1 MDQGFEFQD
10 IDERINKMINVEL
23 TQEKFWLND
32 VEGYIFLITEEMES
46 ASDLVTLDKIDK
58 EFYPNVKNIL
68 KKHKFTGKSGQ
79 VFVLTANKNGKL
91 AQFIFVGLGKQK
103 DVWHRELELLRRA
116 FAAAIQKLKG
126 LEIHS
131 AVVAVPE
138 SAPFGVTSE
147 ELLKQL
153 VINAYMADYEFTKF
167 KSDKKKDKEWGGTL
181 FIEIDT
187 KSNTML
193 AQAFNQGKIIGQSIN
208 EARHWADLPANILTP
223 TELAKNA
230 KRIADD
236 FNLECTIF
244 GEAKAK
250 ELGMGGFLCVDAGSD
265 QPGQFVILEYRTDK
279 KDAPTIALVG
289 KGVCFD
295 TGGVSLKPSDSM
307 HGMKFDMSGA
317 AAVIASMK
325 IIAQLKPEINIV
337 GVTPL
342 VENMPS
348 GKAARQ
354 DDIITFMNGKT
365 AEINST
371 DAEGRLIL
379 ADALHY
385 AEKNFNPEVMI
396 DLATLTGACAYSLG
410 HFYSAIMTRDE
421 ALSNELQSLG
431 RLTGDKVWPLPLEDD
446 YKDAIKS
453 DVADISNTGSR
464 AYLAGT
470 VTATC
475 FLENFVEK
483 ARWAHLDIA
492 GTADAV
498 PGVNYLGKGA
508 TGVGVRLLI
517 EFVMNYK
524 RVK

>member
-1 MDQGFEFQD
+1 MQ
-10 IDERINKMINVEL
+10 MINIEL
-23 TQEKFWLND
+23 TQERFWQNN
-32 VEGYIFLITEEMES
+32 VEGYIFLMTEEMES
-46 ASDLVTLDKIDK
+46 ASDLATLNKIDK
-58 EFYPNVKNIL
+58 EFYPNVKEIL
-68 KKHKFTGKSGQ
+68 KKHKFNGKTGQ
-79 VFVLTANKNGKL
+79 IFVLTANKDGKL
-91 AQFIFVGLGKQK
+91 AQFIFVGLGKLK
-103 DVWHRELELLRRA
+103 NAWDRELELLRRA
-116 FAAAIQKLKG
+116 FASAVQKLKS
-126 LEIHS
+126 LEIHT
-131 AVVAVPE
+131 AIVAVPE
-138 SAPFGVTSE
+138 IAPFGVQPA
-147 ELLKQL
+147 ELVKQL
-153 VINAYMADYEFTKF
+153 VINAYMADYEFIKF
-167 KSDKKKDKEWGGTL
+167 KSDKKKDKEWAGKLFIETDPKFHTL
-181 FIEIDT
+181 FI
-187 KSNTML
+187 
-193 AQAFNQGKIIGQSIN
+193 QAVQQGTIIGKAIN
-208 EARHWADLPANILTP
+208 QARHWADLPANILTP

-230 KRIADD
+230 KKIADE
-236 FNLECTIF
+236 FALECTIF
-244 GEAKAK
+244 GEEKAK

-265 QPGQFVILEYRTDK
+265 QPGQFVVLEYRTTK
-279 KDAPTIALVG
+279 KDAPTIALIG

-307 HGMKFDMSGA
+307 HGMKFDMTGA

-325 IIAQLKPEINIV
+325 VIAQLKPEVNVIGI
-337 GVTPL
+337 TPL

-348 GKAARQ
+348 GKASRQ

-385 AEKNFNPEVMI
+385 AEKLYTPEIMI

-421 ALSNELQSLG
+421 ALCEELQRLG
-431 RLTGDKVWPLPLEDD
+431 KLTGDKVWPLPLEDD

-453 DVADISNTGSR
+453 DVADISNTGAR

-483 ARWAHLDIA
+483 TRWAHLDIA

-508 TGVGVRLLI
+508 TGVGVRLLV

-524 RVK
+524 R